1 MNRGWFRTLSG
12 ISLESVAFCRLASPA
27 VPDYTT
33 CLRIIGLLAS
43 ELNRFNTGV
52 F

>member
-1 MNRGWFRTLSG
+1 VSG
-12 ISLESVAFCRLASPA
+12 SQRSPEFLESVAFCRLASPA

-33 CLRIIGLLAS
+33 CLRIIGLIAG

>member
-1 MNRGWFRTLSG
+1 VSGWQRSPEF
-12 ISLESVAFCRLASPA
+12 LESVAFCRLASPA

-33 CLRIIGLLAS
+33 CLRIIGLIAG

>member
-1 MNRGWFRTLSG
+1 VSG
-12 ISLESVAFCRLASPA
+12 SERSPEFLESVAFCRLASPA

-33 CLRIIGLLAS
+33 CLPIIGLLAN